1 MKRFQHVRQWFNLV
15 LRSEERSIRGVFY
28 ILLAVIM
35 YASLFSNVAPDRIEV
50 EVLGTAEQ
58 DIISPIT
65 VEDQA
70 ATEKK
75 RIEAAAEVE
84 DQYSYYPDYVTE
96 QINLVS
102 DFFAAI
108 KKVKDEQ
115 AKEQA
120 DDGPADENPE
130 AETLLEKVR
139 GILPEEV
146 NNGIDDTTLETF
158 LSASENELS
167 IAREMSVTTVH
178 DIMSNKVTISDIQ
191 AEKRKA
197 AGKFDYSSLN
207 ESMRKAAADL
217 AGFAV
222 IPNYVF
228 DPEATIEKRNE
239 AKDGVQPVMIR
250 AGEVLAAKGDVI
262 TREDYRKLELTGIT
276 SGSVKPY
283 PYMGLAVIVIMLTVM
298 IAYYFKGFEPVSR
311 DKNVYYIMYLLI
323 FLLLFVSG
331 KLTSLYQGLGEFEI
345 GYLVPAAFSAM
356 MIKMLM
362 NERLAVMTSVIFAVA
377 GSIMFNGGMPASI
390 NFPAGM
396 YFLFSGVGAVLF
408 LDKQNRRSKILT
420 AGIVIAGINILSI
433 AGLTLLKYN
442 HYSGIEIGMF
452 LGYGVLSGL
461 LAAVLT
467 LGMMPFFE
475 AGFGVISEMKLI
487 ELSNPNHPL
496 LRKILTETPGTYH
509 HSVMVANIS
518 ESACEAIGAN
528 GLLARV
534 GAYYHDL
541 GKTKQPHYF
550 IENQMGRRN
559 PHDDISPQRS
569 RDIIIAHTSNGA
581 EMLRKHKMPK
591 EIVDI
596 AEQHHG
602 TTLLKFF
609 YHKAAEHTDESVS
622 ENDYRYPGPKP
633 QTKEAAIVGIADS
646 VEAAVRSLRA
656 PTSEKVE
663 SLVRSIISDRLQ
675 DGQFNECDITVKEL
689 ETAAAAMC
697 ETVHGIFHSRIEY
710 PELSAKKVIEA

>member
-1 MKRFQHVRQWFNLV
+1 MQRFQHVRQWFNLA
-15 LRSEERSIRGVFY
+15 LRSEEKSIRVAFY

-35 YASLFSNVAPDRIEV
+35 YVFLVSNVAPDRIDV
-50 EVLGTAEQ
+50 EVLGTSEQ

-75 RIEAAAEVE
+75 RIEAAAAVE
-84 DQYSYYPDYVTE
+84 DQYSYYPDYAAE

-102 DFFAAI
+102 DFFGAI

-115 AKEQA
+115 P
-120 DDGPADENPE
+120 DDGTA
-130 AETLLEKVR
+130 AAAATTETETKKVR
-139 GILPEEV
+139 AILPEEL
-146 NNGIDDTTLETF
+146 NRGIDDATLNTF
-158 LSASENELS
+158 LAASENELN

-191 AEKRKA
+191 AEKKKA
-197 AGKFDYSSLN
+197 AGKFDYSSLD
-207 ESMRKAAADL
+207 ESLRKATADL
-217 AGFAV
+217 AGIAV

-239 AKDGVQPVMIR
+239 AKDGVQPIMIR

-262 TREDYRKLELTGIT
+262 TRDVYRKLELTGIT
-276 SGSVKPY
+276 TDSVKPY
-283 PYMGLAVIVIMLTVM
+283 PYMGLAVIVLMLTVM
-298 IAYYFKGFEPVSR
+298 IAYYFKGFEPESR
-311 DKNVYYIMYLLI
+311 GKNVYYIMYLLI
-323 FLLLFVSG
+323 FLLLFASA
-331 KLTSLYQGLGEFEI
+331 KLISLYQELGQFEI

-356 MIKMLM
+356 MIKMLL
-362 NERLAVMTSVIFAVA
+362 NERMAVITSVVFAVA
-377 GSIMFNGGMPASI
+377 GSIMFNGGIPASM
-390 NFPAGM
+390 NFPAGL
-396 YFLFSGVGAVLF
+396 YFLFSGVGAILF

-420 AGIVIAGINILSI
+420 AGLVIAGINILSI

-442 HYSGIEIGMF
+442 HYSSIETGVFM
-452 LGYGVLSGL
+452 GYGMLSGL

-467 LGMMPFFE
+467 LGLMPFFE

-509 HSVMVANIS
+509 HSVMVANLS
-518 ESACEAIGAN
+518 ESACEAVGAN

-534 GAYYHDL
+534 GSYYHDL
-541 GKTKQPHYF
+541 GKTKQPHFF

-559 PHDDISPQRS
+559 PHDDIPPQRS
-569 RDIIIAHTSNGA
+569 RDIIIAHASDGA
-581 EMLRKHKMPK
+581 EMLRKQKMPK

-622 ENDYRYPGPKP
+622 ENDFRYPGPKP

-656 PTSEKVE
+656 PTSEKIE

-675 DGQFNECDITVKEL
+675 DGQFNECDITVREL
-689 ETAAAAMC
+689 EAVAEALC
-697 ETVHGIFHSRIEY
+697 ETLHGIFHSRIEY
-710 PELSAKKVIEA
+710 PELSAKKVIQA